1 MQGSLRMNF
10 RPRIST
16 PVLVAF
22 AVFLIMISSP
32 PAYACN
38 GLDAVLSENPAAHA
52 FKAYR
57 GKQGITYLDVERN
70 LLVDRGTVRVSPG
83 LAVSIAE
90 RFVRE
95 NLSEEQMPL
104 RFRKLENVHGR
115 LVYQFET
122 RPLKGY
128 KGLYHLG
135 PVNFKVERVILDVDA
150 RTGEVLLANGCGA
163 APGQLLARYDLSS
176 FGPDD
181 RNSDVTL
188 VSNNT
193 NFIARDTG
201 NTVRVD
207 GRIEADEWKDTGHR
221 YFYLG
226 DFTPHGGKAPHQN
239 RQYYAE
245 VWTQLSGDTLYFAV
259 KTDTPY
265 WVGLMFKG
273 DANLGML
280 GAYRDAKVLTSYGA
294 VTDRHF
300 TQRPDKTF
308 FLAPDVEDDIL
319 AKGVRQDD
327 FYTYELAFPLD
338 SGDESDISFERGRA
352 YNMLLAVGNTLEHY
366 GIFTMDDSHKNH
378 DHSKNNQHHVD
389 VWASAETTFRIGSPA
404 REDVFGAPVEP
415 SFTSYVSGFDPS
427 KGGGHFHYAMEGFKD
442 FAGRSTAALVAA
454 LLAALAVL
462 GATVFGL
469 RRLGAPAS
477 AEGGGGVDLFR
488 FGWVRRFVM
497 WKHFRT
503 VFIVPTLLI
512 FIAIVVLGFM
522 DVQDGRRNIATVY
535 TWTLW
540 WSLVVFSLVLMG
552 RFWCMMCPFAAL
564 GDAAQKLFSLN
575 RELPK
580 RLRNMGFQALAFVAL
595 TLAYTIIAFP
605 SRPLVTSIV
614 ILVILAAAVVMSVI
628 YKRRSFCRHLCPIGA
643 VIGLYSTLSPVEIKP
658 RSQARCDAHA
668 NKTCQAACPMLE
680 APQEKENN
688 IYCNF
693 CMKCLPA
700 CPGANLSLRL
710 RPLGSDLYARRTRT
724 ASEAVASVLLLG
736 VIVVETLSMTS
747 VWEPLKRWI
756 GSLAGLGS
764 PAAAYTATFA
774 LTVALPV
781 AGFVLACWALS
792 AWLGKRE
799 YPVKDLVVD
808 FAFVYIPL
816 GVSLHLAHNLQH
828 LFMEGPVA
836 VPATIRLLQEAGIG
850 TSWFVNWNPQSL
862 FGAKALFV
870 LQMATIGAGLGVT
883 LYSLQQV
890 LRRLGAP
897 LQNLY
902 KMASVTA
909 LYALVVIL
917 SNIYLL
923 GLPMSGRHLH

>member
-1 MQGSLRMNF
+1 K
-10 RPRIST
+10 
-16 PVLVAF
+16 
-22 AVFLIMISSP
+22 
-32 PAYACN
+32 
-38 GLDAVLSENPAAHA
+38 E
-52 FKAYR
+52 
-57 GKQGITYLDVERN
+57 GITYMDAERH
-70 LLVDRGTVRVSPG
+70 LLLERETARVSPG
-83 LAVSIAE
+83 LALSIAE

-95 NLSEEQMPL
+95 RISEDKLPL
-104 RFRKLENVHGR
+104 RFRKLERVHRR

-122 RPLKGY
+122 QPIEGY
-128 KGLYHLG
+128 NGLYHLG
-135 PVNFKVERVILDVDA
+135 PVNFKVERLILDVDA
-150 RTGEVLLANGCGA
+150 RTGEVLVANGCGA
-163 APGQLLARYDLSS
+163 APGQLLARYDLSE

-181 RNSDVTL
+181 RYRDVTL

-201 NTVRVD
+201 NAVRVD
-207 GRIEADEWKDTGHR
+207 GRIDEDEWKDTGHR
-221 YFYLG
+221 FFYLG
-226 DFTPHGGKAPHQN
+226 DFRPHEGKAPHEK

-280 GAYRDAKVLTSYGA
+280 GAYRDAKVLTSYGT

-308 FLAPDVEDDIL
+308 FLALDEQDDVLE
-319 AKGVRQDD
+319 KGVRQGG

-338 SGDESDISFERGRA
+338 SGDELDIPFERDRA
-352 YNMLLAVGNTLEHY
+352 YNMLLAVGNTLEHH

-378 DHSKNNQHHVD
+378 DHSKNNEHHVD

-415 SFTSYVSGFDPS
+415 SFSSYVSGFDPS
-427 KGGGHFHYAMEGFKD
+427 KSGAHFHYAMEGFKD
-442 FAGRSTAALVAA
+442 FAGRSTAAFAAA
-454 LLAALAVL
+454 LLAALGVL
-462 GATVFGL
+462 GATFFGL
-469 RRLGAPAS
+469 RRLRTPAS
-477 AEGGGGVDLFR
+477 GGPGAGGVDLFR
-488 FGWVRRFVM
+488 FGWVRRFAM
-497 WKHFRT
+497 WRHFRT

-552 RFWCMMCPFAAL
+552 RFWCMMCPFAAI
-564 GDAAQKLFSLN
+564 GDIAQRMFSLD
-575 RELPK
+575 RKLPRK
-580 RLRNMGFQALAFVAL
+580 LRNMGFQALAFVAL
-595 TLAYTIIAFP
+595 TLAYTIIAFD
-605 SRPLVTSIV
+605 SKPLVTSIV
-614 ILVILAAAVVMSVI
+614 IIVILAAAVVFSVI
-628 YKRRSFCRHLCPIGA
+628 YRRRSFCRHLCPIGA

-658 RSQARCDAHA
+658 RSQSRCDAHA
-668 NKTCQAACPMLE
+668 KKTCEAACPMLE
-680 APQEKENN
+680 APQDKENN

-700 CPGANLSLRL
+700 CPSANLSLRL

-724 ASEAVASVLLLG
+724 TSEAVASVLLLG

-747 VWEPLKRWI
+747 VWEPLKAWV
-756 GSLAGLGS
+756 GSLAGLDS
-764 PAAAYTATFA
+764 QAAAYTATFA

-781 AGFVLACWALS
+781 LGFALACWGLS
-792 AWLGKRE
+792 AWLGKRD
-799 YPVKDLVVD
+799 YPVRDLVVD
-808 FAFVYIPL
+808 FAFIYIPL

-836 VPATIRLLQEAGIG
+836 VPATIRLLQEAGVG
-850 TSWFVNWNPQSL
+850 ASWFVNWNPQAL
-862 FGAKALFV
+862 FGAKALFA
-870 LQMATIGAGLGVT
+870 LQMAIVGAGLGVT
-883 LYSLQQV
+883 LYSLHQV

-897 LQNLY
+897 LGSLY
-902 KMASVTA
+902 KMASVAA

-923 GLPMSGRHLH
+923 GLPMSGRHVH